1 MKLVI
6 VESPTK
12 ARTISKFL
20 GKGFKVESSFGHVR
34 DLPKS
39 KLGVDVENNFEP
51 QYIIPVKARKNLN
64 LLKKEAQK
72 AEQIILATDED
83 REGEAIAWHLAQA
96 LGLSEIKG
104 EKSKIKVERIVFH
117 EITEKAIENAL
128 MHPREIDIDLV
139 NAQQARRI
147 LDRLVG
153 YKLSPFLWQKV
164 ARGLSAGR
172 VQSVAVRLIADREEE
187 IEKFV
192 KQEYWSITA
201 SLGGGFDAK
210 LIKIGEKTL
219 EKFDIKNEEDAQ
231 KIAEEISKNQCVVKS
246 VETKKEKKNP
256 PPPFITST
264 LQQTA
269 SQRIGFSAKQTM
281 MFAQRLYEEGL
292 ITYMRTDS
300 LNLSEDALA
309 QAKNFIKEN
318 FGEKYSIPEPRKFK
332 TKSKGAQEAHEAI
345 RPTDTSQTPESLKNK
360 LEEKE
365 WRLYNLVWRRFL
377 ASQLPEAE
385 VEATKADIA
394 SGNYLLRANG
404 ARLAFDGF
412 LKVYPLQISE
422 NILPEL
428 RENEELKTEKVLPE
442 QHFTEPPA
450 RYSEATL
457 IKILE
462 KHGIGRPSTY
472 APTISTIQERGYV
485 EKLEDKKLH
494 PTETGKIVN
503 KILVENFPEI
513 VDIEFTAKI
522 EEEFDEIAE
531 GKKEWIPVIKE
542 FHDPFEKH
550 LKEKYETV
558 KSQKTEEKTGEQCPE
573 CGKDLLIK
581 RGRFGKFIACSGFP
595 DCKFTKK
602 IPETP
607 LNIKCPK
614 CLASPDPAARDNPG
628 DVIRRR
634 SKKGRWFFGCSQY
647 PNCDFISW
655 TLPGKENDA
664 KVEK

>member
-1 MKLVI
+1 MNLVI

-12 ARTISKFL
+12 AKTINKFL

-39 KLGVDVENNFEP
+39 KLGVDTENNFEP
-51 QYIIPVKARKNLN
+51 QYIVPLKARKNLN

-83 REGEAIAWHLAQA
+83 REGESIAWHLAQA
-96 LGLSEIKG
+96 LNV
-104 EKSKIKVERIVFH
+104 KIAKRIVFH
-117 EITEKAIENAL
+117 EITKKAIEEAL
-128 MHPREIDIDLV
+128 KNPRQIDINLV

-172 VQSVAVRLIADREEE
+172 VQSVAVRLIVEREEE

-192 KQEYWSITA
+192 KEEYWTITA
-201 SLGGGFDAK
+201 KLETQNIKHEAFDAK

-219 EKFDIKNEEDAQ
+219 DKFDVKTSGEAE
-231 KIAEEISKNQCVVKS
+231 KIAKEIAQNTGIVKS
-246 VETKKEKKNP
+246 VETKKEIKNP
-256 PPPFITST
+256 PPPFTTST

-269 SQRIGFSAKQTM
+269 GQRLGFSAKQTM
-281 MFAQRLYEEGL
+281 MLAQKLYEEGL

-300 LNLSEDALA
+300 FNISEEALIQA
-309 QAKNFIKEN
+309 QKFILEN
-318 FGEKYSIPEPRKFK
+318 FGEKYSISSPRKFK

-345 RPTDTSQTPESLKNK
+345 RPTNSSERPEILKNK
-360 LEEKE
+360 MEESG
-365 WRLYNLVWRRFL
+365 WRLYNLIWRRFM
-377 ASQLPEAE
+377 ASQFPEAE
-385 VEATKADIA
+385 IEATKADIA
-394 SGNYLLRANG
+394 AGEYLLRANG
-404 ARLAFDGF
+404 ARLSFDGF
-412 LKVYPLQISE
+412 LKVYPLIISE

-428 RENEELKTEKVLPE
+428 KENEELKIENVSPQ
-442 QHFTEPPA
+442 QHFTEPSP
-450 RYSEATL
+450 RYSEPTL
-457 IKILE
+457 IKVLE
-462 KHGIGRPSTY
+462 KNGIGRPSTY
-472 APTISTIQERGYV
+472 ASTISTIQERGYV

-513 VDIEFTAKI
+513 VDIGFTARI

-531 GKKEWIPVIKE
+531 GKKEWVKTIKNFYE
-542 FHDPFEKH
+542 PFAKH
-550 LKEKYETV
+550 LEEKYESV

-614 CLASPDPAARDNPG
+614 CLASPDPTTRDNPG
-628 DVIRRR
+628 EVVRRR
-634 SKKGRWFFGCSQY
+634 SKKGRWFFGCSRY

-655 TLPGKENDA
+655 TIPETKKDATVKE
-664 KVEK
+664 

>member
-20 GKGFKVESSFGHVR
+20 GKNFHVESSFGHVR

-64 LLKKEAQK
+64 ALKKEAKK

-96 LGLSEIKG
+96 LEAKTPL
-104 EKSKIKVERIVFH
+104 RIVFH
-117 EITEKAIENAL
+117 EITKKAVEAAL
-128 MHPREIDIDLV
+128 AHPRDIDIQLV
-139 NAQQARRI
+139 NAQHARRV

-172 VQSVAVRLIADREEE
+172 VQSVAVRIIVDREEE
-187 IEKFV
+187 IEKFI
-192 KQEYWSITA
+192 KEEYWTIAAKLLKIKDEKSKIKNDE
-201 SLGGGFDAK
+201 SFDAK

-219 EKFDIKNEEDAQ
+219 EKFDIKTGDEAQ
-231 KIAEEISKNQCVVKS
+231 KISEEISKNSCVVKS

-269 SQRIGFSAKQTM
+269 GQRLGFSAKQTM

-300 LNLSEDALA
+300 LNLSEDALV

-318 FGEKYSIPEPRKFK
+318 FGEKYSIVESRKFK

-345 RPTDTSQTPESLKNK
+345 RPPNTSQTPESLKNK

-472 APTISTIQERGYV
+472 APTISTIQDRGYV

-531 GKKEWIPVIKE
+531 GKKEWVPVIKE
-542 FHDPFEKH
+542 FYEHFAKH
-550 LKEKYETV
+550 LEEKYETV
-558 KSQKTEEKTGEQCPE
+558 KSQKTEEKTGEQCLE

-614 CLASPDPAARDNPG
+614 CVEGN
-628 DVIRRR
+628 VIRRR
-634 SKKGRWFFGCSQY
+634 SKKGKWFFGCSRW

-655 TLPGKENDA
+655 KLPTP
-664 KVEK
+664 

>member
-1 MKLVI
+1 MNLVI

-64 LLKKEAQK
+64 LLKKEAEK
-72 AEQIILATDED
+72 AEQVILATDED

-96 LGLSEIKG
+96 LEAPSPM
-104 EKSKIKVERIVFH
+104 RIVFH

-187 IEKFV
+187 IEKFI
-192 KQEYWSITA
+192 KEEYWTIAA
-201 SLGGGFDAK
+201 SLLKIKDEKSKIKNDEFEAK
-210 LIKIGEKTL
+210 LVKIGEKTL
-219 EKFDIKNEEDAQ
+219 EKFDIKTRDEAQ
-231 KIAEEISKNQCVVKS
+231 KIAEEISKNPAIVKS

-269 SQRIGFSAKQTM
+269 GQRLGFSAKQTM

-309 QAKNFIKEN
+309 QARNFIKEN
-318 FGEKYSIPEPRKFK
+318 FGEKYSIAESRKFK

-345 RPTDTSQTPESLKNK
+345 RPTNTSQTPESLKNK

-385 VEATKADIA
+385 IDATKTDIA
-394 SGNYLLRANG
+394 SGDYLLRANG

-531 GKKEWIPVIKE
+531 GKKEWVPVIKE
-542 FHDPFEKH
+542 FYEPFAKH
-550 LKEKYETV
+550 LEEKYETV
-558 KSQKTEEKTGEQCPE
+558 KSQKTEEKTGEQCLE

-614 CLASPDPAARDNPG
+614 CVEGN
-628 DVIRRR
+628 VIRRR
-634 SKKGRWFFGCSQY
+634 SKKGKWFFGCSRW

-655 TLPGKENDA
+655 KLPTP
-664 KVEK
+664 

>member
-20 GKGFKVESSFGHVR
+20 GKNFHVESSFGHVR

-64 LLKKEAQK
+64 LLKKEAKK

-96 LGLSEIKG
+96 LDLGARDKEQG
-104 EKSKIKVERIVFH
+104 ANVERIVFH
-117 EITEKAIENAL
+117 EITEKAIKDAL
-128 MHPREIDIDLV
+128 AHPREIDIDLV

-201 SLGGGFDAK
+201 FLGGGFDAK

-531 GKKEWIPVIKE
+531 GKKEWVPTIKNFYE
-542 FHDPFEKH
+542 PFAKH
-550 LKEKYETV
+550 LEEKYETV

-614 CLASPDPAARDNPG
+614 CVEG

-634 SKKGRWFFGCSQY
+634 SKKGRWFFGCSRY

-655 TLPGKENDA
+655 TLPETQKNA
-664 KVEK
+664 TVEK